1 MIRLFALLLVA
12 GLGGSPLSA
21 TPFETAQ
28 TDSPSAHS
36 QTFAQDD
43 PSTTL
48 RMRGT
53 IEKYDPSVRVLSLST
68 TDGPMRFEI
77 TTLTR
82 IHQGWRTIQAREL
95 ERLTGFEA
103 TVRFSN
109 VAGGVQVQSVRIAR
123 GARAR

>member
-1 MIRLFALLLVA
+1 MSRLFALLLVA
-12 GLGGSPLSA
+12 GLGGSSPPA

-36 QTFAQDD
+36 QATSQDS

-53 IEKYDPSVRVLSLST
+53 VEKYDPSTRVLSLST
-68 TDGPMRFEI
+68 ADGPMRFEI
-77 TTLTR
+77 ATVTR

-109 VAGGVQVQSVRIAR
+109 VVGGVQVQSVRIAR